1 MQRTEIADVPR
12 LRENV
17 WSRKLLIILGFDQN
31 RTQEADGSIPFSST
45 ILFSFTS
52 LTPRFERHF
61 FNRSETE
68 EDSVADEG
76 PMEPLIPYA
85 VTFGTPA
92 SSQIRWPQ
100 SRTQL
105 PRSEK

>member
-45 ILFSFTS
+45 VLLGIF
-52 LTPRFERHF
+52 
-61 FNRSETE
+61 
-68 EDSVADEG
+68 
-76 PMEPLIPYA
+76 
-85 VTFGTPA
+85 
-92 SSQIRWPQ
+92 
-100 SRTQL
+100 
-105 PRSEK
+105 